1 MSEIE
6 KEIDELNGKAWALML
21 SSPEE
26 ALGLAERS
34 LASAEEAGYAAGLA
48 EARLNVGWCENYLTR
63 PGPAIASFQKSLDAF
78 TALADD
84 LGIMKALNALGVVY
98 FDLGR
103 YDRAMDYYTQSLEE
117 ARKTGNRLREA
128 VTISN
133 IGEICLNLGELK
145 EALDYFLRAY
155 ETVPDDGESE
165 LVSNVLLNIGTTFLR
180 MENFALAK
188 EFSERALDI
197 AQKAGDKIIMAQCLL
212 ALGRIAQASENFAEA
227 EAQYLKSLSINDEL
241 KNAKQRVEVLLDL
254 GSIYVHG
261 GQIERALKS
270 YTEALSGAESISAKG
285 LIHQAYE
292 RLSEAH
298 ESLGDYPKALD
309 YYRRFARYEREVMR
323 EDTSRKIK
331 NITVQYEVEKSRQ
344 EAEIY
349 RLRNIELKEKTEQLE
364 EANKQILSIAELG
377 RQITSSLDFDTVV
390 STLYESLQRHLDV
403 AVFGIAIY
411 DEEEASL
418 EWRIFIESGKR
429 IHREPQPLDYKRSY
443 AAWCIK
449 NMKVVFIKDSELEN
463 REYLEGGRKS
473 VGAPA
478 SSLVYLPLTI
488 EKKVIGVLTVQSY
501 KKGAYSEQNRVLLEA
516 LGPYV
521 SIAIENSLIHDRL
534 AELNRAI
541 IGEKAQLEEA
551 AQRSSHLANHDS
563 LTGLPNRRLLF
574 ELLQKSFD
582 LASRNKSLVAV
593 VYIDLDNFKP
603 INDHFGH
610 SAGDR
615 ALVILAERL
624 RAVLRASDTVA
635 RVGGDEFIAVL
646 TNAHDREDIE
656 LAVRKILEEC
666 AKPIPLEGA
675 EDKCQVSLSM
685 GIAIYPDDGERMEE
699 IVNNADEAMYRVKR
713 GTKNSFSFYTP

>member
-1 MSEIE
+1 
-6 KEIDELNGKAWALML
+6 ML
-21 SSPEE
+21 SCPEE
-26 ALGLAERS
+26 ALGLAERA
-34 LASAEEAGYAAGLA
+34 LANAEESGYSAGLA

-63 PGPAIASFQKSLDAF
+63 PGPAIGSFQKALDAF
-78 TALADD
+78 TT
-84 LGIMKALNALGVVY
+84 LGDCLGVMKALNALGVVY

-117 ARKTGNRLREA
+117 ARRTGNRLREA

-155 ETVPDDGESE
+155 ETAPDDGESE

-197 AQKAGDKIIMAQCLL
+197 AQKAGDKVIIAQCLL
-212 ALGRIAQASENFAEA
+212 ALGRIAQASESFAEA
-227 EAQYLKSLSINDEL
+227 EAQYLKSLAINDAL
-241 KNAKQRVEVLLDL
+241 KNEKQRVEVLLDL

-261 GQIERALKS
+261 GQIERALTS
-270 YTEALSGAESISAKG
+270 YTEALAGAESISAKA
-285 LIHQAYE
+285 LIHQTYE
-292 RLSEAH
+292 RLSEAY

-309 YYRRFARYEREVMR
+309 YYRRFSRYEREVMR

-331 NITVQYEVEKSRQ
+331 NITVQYEVDKSRQ

-349 RLRNIELKEKTEQLE
+349 RLRNIELKEKTEELE

-377 RQITSSLDFDTVV
+377 RQITASLDFDTVV

-403 AVFGIAIY
+403 TVFGIAIY
-411 DEEEASL
+411 DEDEASL

-429 IHREPQPLDYKRSY
+429 IHRESQPLDYKRSY

-449 NMKVVFIKDSELEN
+449 NKKLLFIKDSELEN
-463 REYLEGGRKS
+463 RQYLEGGRKS
-473 VGAPA
+473 FGTPA
-478 SSLVYLPLTI
+478 ASLVYLPLII
-488 EKKVIGVLTVQSY
+488 EKKVIGVFTVQSY
-501 KKGAYSEQNRVLLEA
+501 KIGAYSEQNRILLEA
-516 LGPYV
+516 LCPSV
-521 SIAIENSLIHDRL
+521 AIAIENSLIHDRL
-534 AELNRAI
+534 EELNRAI
-541 IGEKAQLEEA
+541 LGEKAQLEEA

-593 VYIDLDNFKP
+593 VYLDLDNFKP
-603 INDHFGH
+603 INDRFGH

-615 ALVILAERL
+615 VLIVLAERL
-624 RAVLRASDTVA
+624 RAILRASDTVA

-666 AKPIPLEGA
+666 GRPISLEGT
-675 EDKCQVSLSM
+675 EEECRMSLSM
-685 GIAIYPDDGERMEE
+685 GIAIYPDDGERISE
-699 IVNNADEAMYRVKR
+699 IVNNADEAMYRVKHT
-713 GTKNSFSFYTP
+713 TKNSYSFYTP